1 MKKQLSLSSLSI
13 IILVVL
19 SVCLLTISLGYRYFV
34 EIPNEKLAVIKLQ
47 NRDLDRIIST
57 TVHMGDA
64 LAQMNYDYAIWDDT
78 YNYITQANDD
88 FLDTNFSTNV
98 FQNLEIDGAFILDTS
113 GKVIFKKGLDHM
125 TLKPLDFEHLF
136 VDESFIH
143 PELLKQTSAT
153 NKAIVGTLNTNIGLM
168 VYALTAVHD
177 SKITQQSN
185 GFLLFLQSFDKNF
198 VSELEEQVKIKLTII
213 PYSDDFKDYPILS
226 EEVSNVATIEQIKY
240 RVLKDEMDVP
250 SLVLKITHLNIYKE
264 TLLTKELLTTLLIQ
278 LIIMLLIFWLIR
290 VKVVKPLM
298 QVNTAITKMNDKQN
312 LIKLHHK
319 SRIGEFHL
327 LVKHFNHMVEIVNSQ
342 QQQLSELS
350 LTDSLTQIPNR
361 LAFERKFSQEWAHLQ
376 RNQTPFAIV
385 MCDIDYFKKYNDSL
399 GHLAGDDALVKVA
412 QALTLSSRRIN
423 DMVARYGGEEFIILF
438 SGIELAGLKMKLTEI
453 NESIEMLGIPH
464 PDSLVSKSVTISIG
478 AAFMTPPRQSTEK
491 MNIVRAIGIADN
503 ALYQAK
509 DNGRNQAKIVFDK

>member
-13 IILVVL
+13 VILVVL
-19 SVCLLTISLGYRYFV
+19 SICLLTISLGYRFFV
-34 EIPNEKLAVIKLQ
+34 EIPNEKLAVLKLQ

-64 LAQMNYDYAIWDDT
+64 LAQMNYGYAILEDT
-78 YNYITQANDD
+78 YNYITQPNDD
-88 FLDTNFSTNV
+88 YIDTNFSTNV

-113 GKVIFKKGLDHM
+113 GKTIFQKGLDHM
-125 TLKPLDFEHLF
+125 TLKPLDFKQLLIEQKL
-136 VDESFIH
+136 IH
-143 PELLKQTSAT
+143 AGLLKQASTT
-153 NKAIVGTLNTNIGLM
+153 DKALVGTINTNVGLM
-168 VYALTAVHD
+168 VYALTAIYD
-177 SKITQQSN
+177 SDITEQTN
-185 GFLLFLQSFDKNF
+185 GFLLFLQRFDKNF
-198 VSELEEQVKIKLTII
+198 VSELEEQVKIKLTIL
-213 PYSDDFKDYPILS
+213 PYSDDFQDYPILS
-226 EEVSNVATIEQIKY
+226 DEISNVTTIEQIKY
-240 RVLKDEMDVP
+240 RVLQDEMGIP
-250 SLVLKITHLNIYKE
+250 SLVLRITHLNVYKE
-264 TLLTKELLTTLLIQ
+264 TLLTKELLITLLIQ

-290 VKVVKPLM
+290 IKVVKPLL
-298 QVNTAITKMNDKQN
+298 QVNTAITNMNDKQN
-312 LIKLHHK
+312 LIKLHHR

-350 LTDSLTQIPNR
+350 LTDALTQIPNR
-361 LAFERKFSQEWAHLQ
+361 LAFEKKFTQEWAHLQ

-438 SGIELAGLKMKLTEI
+438 SGIELAGLKMKLTEMI
-453 NESIEMLGIPH
+453 ESIEMLEILH
-464 PDSLVSKSVTISIG
+464 PDSSVSKSITISIG
-478 AAFMTPPRQSTEK
+478 ATLMTPPRKSTEK
-491 MNIVRAIGIADN
+491 MNLVRAIGIADN

-509 DNGRNQAKIVFDK
+509 NNGRNQAKIVFDK